1 MIIEEKFN
9 ENGELISRTYFEV
22 EKVLT
27 EENKEISF
35 VGKTKRKPI
44 YKDHPD
50 IDTIT
55 DAIGELGDIT
65 YEDIKDLETAVAE
78 LGDAVAKLYEELG
91 E

>member
-27 EENKEISF
+27 EENKEVSF
-35 VGKTKRKPI
+35 TGKAKKKPI
-44 YKDHPD
+44 YKDTSD

>member
-9 ENGELISRTYFEV
+9 ENGELISRTYYDV

-27 EENKEISF
+27 SEGKEISF
-35 VGKTKRKPI
+35 TGKAKRKPI
-44 YKDHPD
+44 YKDNSD

-55 DAIGELGDIT
+55 DAIGELGDVA

-78 LGDAVAKLYEELG
+78 LGDAVAQLYEELG

>member
-27 EENKEISF
+27 EENKEVNFI
-35 VGKTKRKPI
+35 GKAKKKPI
-44 YKDHPD
+44 YKDVSD

-55 DAIGELGDIT
+55 DAISELGDIT